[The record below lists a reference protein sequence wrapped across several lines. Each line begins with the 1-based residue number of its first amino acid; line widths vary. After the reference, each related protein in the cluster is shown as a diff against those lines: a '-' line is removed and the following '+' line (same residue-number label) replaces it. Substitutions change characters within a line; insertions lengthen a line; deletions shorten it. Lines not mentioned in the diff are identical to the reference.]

1 MIMIIIYIFSSIL
14 RHRQAKTPALLGY
27 MDSFPYLDLY
37 NSPSRTDTDM
47 ACAEP

>member
-1 MIMIIIYIFSSIL
+1 MDRYVL
-14 RHRQAKTPALLGY
+14 LAKDYPL
-27 MDSFPYLDLY
+27 LDLY